1 MKKLFMIL
9 PLVTLLCFIVGCQ
22 QKGDKSGRMEPE
34 MKQTSLVGTWK
45 LVSLESRSADGKVS
59 YPLGKDLLGYIM
71 YNENGYMFVAIMSA
85 NRLKFA
91 SGDIL
96 GGTIEEKAA
105 AADTYVSYCGKY
117 DVQGDTVT
125 HHIELSFF
133 PNWVGVDQKR
143 IMALDGDRLSLST
156 PPILVEGIEQTQHL
170 IWERL

>member
-1 MKKLFMIL
+1 MKKLYLIL
-9 PLVTLLCFIVGCQ
+9 PLALILCFMVGCQ
-22 QKGDKSGRMEPE
+22 QKGDKSGGMKPE

-45 LVSLESRSADGKVS
+45 LVSLESRTADGKVS

-71 YNENGYMFVAIMSA
+71 YNKDGYMFVAIMSA
-85 NRLKFA
+85 NRLEFA

-96 GGTIEEKAA
+96 GGTTEEKVA

-143 IMALDGDRLSLST
+143 IMVLDGDRLSLST

>member
-1 MKKLFMIL
+1 MKKLYLIL
-9 PLVTLLCFIVGCQ
+9 PFTLLLCFIGGCQ
-22 QKGDKSGRMEPE
+22 QKGDKSGKREPE
-34 MKQTSLVGTWK
+34 LKQTSLVGTWK

-71 YNENGYMFVAIMSA
+71 YNENGYMFVAIMST

-96 GGTIEEKAA
+96 GGTIDEKVA

-117 DVQGDTVT
+117 DVQGNTVT

-170 IWERL
+170 IWERI